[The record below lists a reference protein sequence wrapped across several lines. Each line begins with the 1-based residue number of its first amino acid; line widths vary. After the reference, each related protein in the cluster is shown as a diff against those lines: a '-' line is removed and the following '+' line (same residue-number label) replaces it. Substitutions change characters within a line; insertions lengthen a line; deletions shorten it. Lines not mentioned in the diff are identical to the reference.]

1 MVELGKIKAVCI
13 SEKKGTV
20 KKNIDRCEII
30 IDHGLLGDA
39 HAGINHRQV
48 SLLSY
53 ESFQEFSAEYGNIE
67 YGAFGENLLVDG
79 INAEN
84 ISVGT
89 KLRCGSVIL
98 EVTQIG
104 KECHSG
110 CEISKR
116 TGRCIMPKE
125 GIFTRVLKG
134 GPVQVGDNAE
144 IFEEYRLGVITASD
158 KGSKGER
165 IDKSGPLIS
174 DITKEWGY
182 KTVRS
187 TLLPDDEDALY
198 AEIVRMCDV
207 IGCDIVIT
215 TGGTGLSQRDRTPE
229 ATLRAATRQ
238 APGIAEA
245 IRSGSLKV
253 TPMAM
258 LSRGVSVIR
267 NRTLI
272 VNLPGSPKAV
282 KESLEIILP
291 ALSHGVDILKG
302 NTGECAG

>member
-1 MVELGKIKAVCI
+1 MGKVRAVCI

-20 KKNIDRCEII
+20 KKNIECCEII
-30 IDHGLLGDA
+30 TDYGLLGDA
-39 HAGINHRQV
+39 HAGTVHRQV
-48 SLLSY
+48 SILSY
-53 ESFQEFSAEYGNIE
+53 ESFQSFSAEYGAVG
-67 YGAFGENLLVDG
+67 YGAFGENLLIEGIDAQSVSVD
-79 INAEN
+79 
-84 ISVGT
+84 T
-89 KLRCGSVIL
+89 KIRCGSAVL

-110 CEISKR
+110 CDISKR

-144 IFEEYRLGVITASD
+144 IIEEYRLGVITASD
-158 KGSKGER
+158 KGSRGER

-174 DITKEWGY
+174 DIAKEWGY
-182 KTVRS
+182 KTVCS
-187 TLLPDDEDALY
+187 TLLPDDEDAVY

-215 TGGTGLSQRDRTPE
+215 TGGTGFSERDRTPE

-245 IRSGSLKV
+245 IRAGSLKI

-258 LSRGVSVIR
+258 LSRGISVIR
-267 NRTLI
+267 NRSLI

-282 KESLEIILP
+282 RESLDIILP
-291 ALSHGVDILKG
+291 ALSHGIDILKG
-302 NTGECAG
+302 DTGECAG

>member
-1 MVELGKIKAVCI
+1 MGKVKAVCI
-13 SEKKGTV
+13 SIKKGTV

-30 IDHGLLGDA
+30 TDYGLRGDA
-39 HAGINHRQV
+39 HAGTIHRQV

-53 ESFQEFSAEYGNIE
+53 ESFQSFSEENGDIE
-67 YGAFGENLLVDG
+67 YGAFGENLLIEG
-79 INAEN
+79 IDAKK

-89 KLRCGSVIL
+89 KIRCGSAML

-104 KECHSG
+104 KECHSD

-134 GPVQVGDNAE
+134 GLVYVGDEAE
-144 IFEEYRLGVITASD
+144 IFEKYRLGVITASD

-182 KTVRS
+182 KTVCS
-187 TLLPDDEDALY
+187 TLLPDDEDILY

-207 IGCDIVIT
+207 INCDIVIT
-215 TGGTGLSQRDRTPE
+215 TGGTGFSEHDRTPE

-245 IRSGSLKV
+245 IRVGSLRI
-253 TPMAM
+253 TPTAM

-272 VNLPGSPKAV
+272 INLPGSSKAV
-282 KESLEIILP
+282 KESLDIILP
-291 ALSHGVDILKG
+291 ALSHDIDILKG
-302 NTGECAG
+302 DTGECAG